1 MFDDYK
7 LKKKTGKGEKRKKK
21 KQKMDN
27 KRERKIKPQKRVIK
41 KKKISEFPLWLMR
54 FWVQFLALLS
64 GLRIQHY
71 RELRC
76 RSQTR
81 LKSHIAVAL
90 A

>member
-41 KKKISEFPLWLMR
+41 KKKNLRVPIVAHEVLGSIPGLAQ
-54 FWVQFLALLS
+54 WVKDPALP
-64 GLRIQHY
+64 
-71 RELRC
+71 
-76 RSQTR
+76 
-81 LKSHIAVAL
+81 
-90 A
+90 